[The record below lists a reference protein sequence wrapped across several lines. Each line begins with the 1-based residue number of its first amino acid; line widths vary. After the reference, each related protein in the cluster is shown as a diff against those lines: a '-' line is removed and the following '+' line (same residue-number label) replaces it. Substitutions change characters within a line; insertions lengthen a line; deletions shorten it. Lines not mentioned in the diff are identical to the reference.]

1 MLLCCDITDGTI
13 RTNYFLSSQGA
24 VYGCGGFLVFFFNNV
39 MNLFKG
45 VRIFFK
51 VYFCIFQCFGC
62 IFLSQG

>member
-24 VYGCGGFLVFFFNNV
+24 VCGCGVFCLFFFVFFYNV

-45 VRIFFK
+45 VRIFF
-51 VYFCIFQCFGC
+51 
-62 IFLSQG
+62 